1 MKQFQL
7 KSSRRERICEKSLS
21 HWHSL
26 RQSLCRRDESVIHTI
41 PRRPLLP
48 GIFSLFPAYT
58 GASQVMRKRDRS
70 MDVITPLHPQ
80 KRLRHLHVIAR
91 SGAAAPRRGNPF
103 SLQWHIT
110 KRNTLG
116 KSAAVYEFALNAAYF
131 PLSLRGYGLPRRFA
145 PRNDIHKLATLHH
158 IRNGASP
165 ILSGSLLL
173 SADFFAVFKYHLP
186 RPGEMFPALRRG
198 GDTPKHGIWGVSQ
211 VYHKRGGGR
220 ICRLPSG
227 LWRWEKIYLDSPFSK
242 DAVNMEA
249 VHCQQQRQQ
258 WPDMRKSRSVLAL
271 PMVNA
276 GIGHILFY
284 LTLYPVSNSGR
295 EVAEKD
301 FSVNA
306 VAKEQKM
313 M

>member
-1 MKQFQL
+1 MQT
-7 KSSRRERICEKSLS
+7 
-21 HWHSL
+21 
-26 RQSLCRRDESVIHTI
+26 RQWLI

-145 PRNDIHKLATLHH
+145 PRNDMQKHAACQHGNDVVPGEFAALFR
-158 IRNGASP
+158 IRPKYYFLLCSAARRTDCHVP
-165 ILSGSLLL
+165 SLL
-173 SADFFAVFKYHLP
+173 A
-186 RPGEMFPALRRG
+186 M
-198 GDTPKHGIWGVSQ
+198 T
-211 VYHKRGGGR
+211 
-220 ICRLPSG
+220 C
-227 LWRWEKIYLDSPFSK
+227 
-242 DAVNMEA
+242 
-249 VHCQQQRQQ
+249 
-258 WPDMRKSRSVLAL
+258 
-271 PMVNA
+271 
-276 GIGHILFY
+276 
-284 LTLYPVSNSGR
+284 
-295 EVAEKD
+295 
-301 FSVNA
+301 
-306 VAKEQKM
+306 
-313 M
+313 

>member
-1 MKQFQL
+1 MQT
-7 KSSRRERICEKSLS
+7 
-21 HWHSL
+21 
-26 RQSLCRRDESVIHTI
+26 RQWLI
-41 PRRPLLP
+41 PRRQRPP

-173 SADFFAVFKYHLP
+173 SADSFAILNIICQGRARCFLLSAGAVIRQSTAFGGYP
-186 RPGEMFPALRRG
+186 RYTTNGEAAESA
-198 GDTPKHGIWGVSQ
+198 VSPRA
-211 VYHKRGGGR
+211 YGGG
-220 ICRLPSG
+220 
-227 LWRWEKIYLDSPFSK
+227 K
-242 DAVNMEA
+242 
-249 VHCQQQRQQ
+249 
-258 WPDMRKSRSVLAL
+258 KSIWTPRF
-271 PMVNA
+271 P
-276 GIGHILFY
+276 
-284 LTLYPVSNSGR
+284 
-295 EVAEKD
+295 
-301 FSVNA
+301 
-306 VAKEQKM
+306 KM
-313 M
+313 P